1 MGRCLAPTEP
11 CAFKGVFRR
20 GKFACRMVLIL
31 YVDDILIGC
40 DTPHGL
46 ENLRDAF
53 LDRASKIKITGQL
66 NPDQP
71 GTITCLGREITRFA
85 SRNFYMRDP
94 TSYLYECL
102 ANASQTDTPPQVDL
116 EKGTSDKGNEPLS
129 AEPASKY
136 RSILGRVAW
145 YCHTQ
150 QEILRF
156 VSILSTGQSVPLH
169 KIELSIVY

>member
-1 MGRCLAPTEP
+1 
-11 CAFKGVFRR
+11 
-20 GKFACRMVLIL
+20 MVLIL

-85 SRNFYMRDP
+85 GRNFYMRDP
-94 TSYLYECL
+94 T
-102 ANASQTDTPPQVDL
+102 
-116 EKGTSDKGNEPLS
+116 
-129 AEPASKY
+129 
-136 RSILGRVAW
+136 
-145 YCHTQ
+145 
-150 QEILRF
+150 
-156 VSILSTGQSVPLH
+156 
-169 KIELSIVY
+169 